1 MHRNAGGP
9 VSWRVTEPIDPMP
22 DVPASPPRLYDL
34 LLARTA
40 RLPVTLLLIGANTL
54 IFVLMLNAGAGLW
67 HSNNGVQL
75 AWGANFGPATQDGQW
90 WRLGSALF
98 LHFGLVHIVMNLWA
112 LWDGGL
118 LVERIYGHLRFAFI
132 YFVSGLSGNLLS
144 LVIQGN
150 DAVSGGASGAIFG
163 IYGALLVYVWHE
175 RKQLDPHDFRWL
187 FWAGSAFTCVSI
199 GLGLI
204 VPGIDN
210 SAHIGGLLAGA
221 LTGTLLGRPVLGDK
235 PWPWPQR
242 AAAGLLWLAAI
253 VSLLTHIPP
262 PSYRWS
268 EEIAAREEIQAFLER
283 ETRIQASWQ
292 DIIKQDKL
300 NAGSIQELAERIEFE
315 ITDPYDES
323 FEQLSQLTLSETAP
337 SAEQI
342 ETLRAYSEKRRDV
355 SQAMVEQLRARSL
368 FGPALPKQ
376 PVSPLTVPATGR

>member
-9 VSWRVTEPIDPMP
+9 LSWRFTEPIAPMP
-22 DVPASPPRLYDL
+22 DVPAPPPHLYDL
-34 LLARTA
+34 LLARTP
-40 RLPVTLLLIGANTL
+40 RLPVTLLLIGGNAL
-54 IFVLMLNAGAGLW
+54 IFLLMLNAGAGLLE
-67 HSNNGVQL
+67 SNNGVQL

-98 LHFGLVHIVMNLWA
+98 LHFGLIHIAMNLWA
-112 LWDGGL
+112 LWDGGR
-118 LVERIYGHLRFAFI
+118 LVERIYGHLRFALI

-163 IYGALLVYVWHE
+163 IYGALLIYVWRE
-175 RKQLDPHDFRWL
+175 RKLLDPHDFRWL

-210 SAHIGGLLAGA
+210 SAHIGGLLAGV
-221 LTGTLLGRPVLGDK
+221 LLGMLFGRPVLSEK
-235 PWPWPQR
+235 PWPSALRW
-242 AAAGLLWLAAI
+242 AAGLMWTI
-253 VSLLTHIPP
+253 VVSGLITHIPP

-268 EEIAAREEIQAFLER
+268 DEIAARTEIREFLER

-300 NAGSIQELAERIEFE
+300 NAGSIEELAERIEFE
-315 ITDPYDES
+315 ITDLYDES
-323 FEQLSQLTLSETAP
+323 FEQLSQLTLSEAAP

-342 ETLRAYSEKRRDV
+342 EALRAYSEKRRDV
-355 SQAMVEQLRARSL
+355 SQALVERLRATGQSA
-368 FGPALPKQ
+368 PAQ
-376 PVSPLTVPATGR
+376 PNQPQSPLTVPDKGR

>member
-1 MHRNAGGP
+1 MHRNAGWP
-9 VSWRVTEPIDPMP
+9 VSWRFTEPTAPMP

-54 IFVLMLNAGAGLW
+54 IFLLMLYAGAGLW

-98 LHFGLVHIVMNLWA
+98 LHFGLIHIAMNLWA
-112 LWDGGL
+112 LWDGGR
-118 LVERIYGHLRFAFI
+118 LVERIYGHLRFALI
-132 YFVSGLSGNLLS
+132 YLVSGLSGNLLS

-163 IYGALLVYVWHE
+163 IYGALLIYVWRE
-175 RKQLDPHDFRWL
+175 RKLLDPHDFRWL

-199 GLGLI
+199 GLGLL

-221 LTGTLLGRPVLGDK
+221 LIGTLLGRPVLGDK
-235 PWPWPQR
+235 RWPWAPR
-242 AAAGLLWLAAI
+242 WAAGLAWAAVVI
-253 VSLLTHIPP
+253 GLVTHIPP

-268 EEIAAREEIQAFLER
+268 DEIAARTEIREFLER

-292 DIIKQDKL
+292 DIIRQDKL

-323 FEQLSQLTLSETAP
+323 FEQLSQLTLDEAAP

-342 ETLRAYSEKRRDV
+342 ETLRAYSEKRRDM
-355 SQAMVEQLRARSL
+355 SQALVEQLRARSQ
-368 FGPALPKQ
+368 FGPTLPNR
-376 PVSPLTVPATGR
+376 PGSPLTPPAQSR

>member
-1 MHRNAGGP
+1 
-9 VSWRVTEPIDPMP
+9 MP
-22 DVPASPPRLYDL
+22 DASFPPPRLYDL

-40 RLPVTLLLIGANTL
+40 RLPVTLLLIAANAV
-54 IFVLMLNAGAGLW
+54 IFLLMLNAGAGLW

-98 LHFGLVHIVMNLWA
+98 LHFGLIHIVMNLWA

-118 LVERIYGHLRFAFI
+118 LVERIYGHLRFAVI

-163 IYGALLVYVWHE
+163 IYGALLIYLWRERRLLDRHE
-175 RKQLDPHDFRWL
+175 FRWL

-210 SAHIGGLLAGA
+210 SAHIGGLLSGA
-221 LTGTLLGRPVLGDK
+221 LIGTLLGRPVLGET

-242 AAAGLLWLAAI
+242 SAAGLLWAAAI
-253 VSLLTHIPP
+253 GGLVTHIPP

-268 EEIAAREEIQAFLER
+268 EEIAARSEIREFLER

-292 DIIKQDKL
+292 DIIQQDKL
-300 NAGSIQELAERIEFE
+300 KAESIQELAERIEFE
-315 ITDPYDES
+315 ITEPYDES
-323 FEQLSQLTLSETAP
+323 FEQLSQLRLDESAP
-337 SAEQI
+337 SAEQV
-342 ETLRAYSEKRRDV
+342 EALRAYSEKRRNV
-355 SQAMVEQLRARSL
+355 SQALVDQLRARSQ
-368 FGPALPKQ
+368 FGPAQ
-376 PVSPLTVPATGR
+376 PNRPGSPLAPPAPAR